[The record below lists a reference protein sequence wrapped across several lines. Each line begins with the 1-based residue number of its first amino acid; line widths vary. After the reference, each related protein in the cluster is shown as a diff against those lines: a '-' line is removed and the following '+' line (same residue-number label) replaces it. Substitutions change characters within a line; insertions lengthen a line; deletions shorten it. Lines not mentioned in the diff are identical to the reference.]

1 MEEVEEE
8 TLKVE
13 LEAEVTLPALPKTA
27 ELFETLSLAFESF
40 VNKLSNLEAKL
51 ATVLG
56 ANLTDLLTSMLLCP
70 LMGRRAGL

>member
-1 MEEVEEE
+1 MVEEILEVE
-8 TLKVE
+8 LV
-13 LEAEVTLPALPKTA
+13 EVTLPALPKTA
-27 ELFETLSLAFESF
+27 EFEALSLAFESF

>member
-1 MEEVEEE
+1 MVFEE
-8 TLKVE
+8 TLEVE
-13 LEAEVTLPALPKTA
+13 LAEVTLLAVLPKTA
-27 ELFETLSLAFESF
+27 EFETLSLAFESF

>member
-1 MEEVEEE
+1 MEEE

-13 LEAEVTLPALPKTA
+13 LEAEVTLPALLPKTA

-56 ANLTDLLTSMLLCP
+56 ASLTDLLTSMLLCP

>member
-1 MEEVEEE
+1 MVEEILEVE
-8 TLKVE
+8 L
-13 LEAEVTLPALPKTA
+13 AEDTLPALPKTA
-27 ELFETLSLAFESF
+27 EFETLSLAFESF